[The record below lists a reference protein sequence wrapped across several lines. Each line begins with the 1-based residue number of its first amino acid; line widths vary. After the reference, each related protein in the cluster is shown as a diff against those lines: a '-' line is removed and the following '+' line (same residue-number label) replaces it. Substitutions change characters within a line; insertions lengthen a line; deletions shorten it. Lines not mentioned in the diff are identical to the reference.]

1 MPEIDRSQGRS
12 SASTGR
18 PRALLKK
25 KLVLLLGLVYK
36 AGVDSLWENKKG
48 EKTMEMEGYIFPDDV
63 YYHKEHFW
71 AKVDG
76 EIVVIGTSDFAQ
88 KLAGQIVYV
97 ELPSVGKAVE
107 QGKPCGSME
116 SGKWVGRVYAPVSG
130 KVEAVNGDL
139 EDAPELINES
149 PYEKGWI
156 FKIKPSNLQ
165 GDLANLFQGEKLAE
179 FIRSETVRVQKMK

>member
-1 MPEIDRSQGRS
+1 MEI
-12 SASTGR
+12 
-18 PRALLKK
+18 
-25 KLVLLLGLVYK
+25 
-36 AGVDSLWENKKG
+36 
-48 EKTMEMEGYIFPDDV
+48 EGYVFPDDL

-76 EIVVIGTSDFAQ
+76 NTVVMGANDFAQ

-97 ELPSVGKAVE
+97 ELPARGRALE

-130 KVEAVNGDL
+130 KVEAVNETL
-139 EDAPELINES
+139 EETPELVNES

-156 FKIKPSNLQ
+156 CKISPANLQ
-165 GDLANLFQGEKLAE
+165 EELKNLLTGNSLVE
-179 FIRSETVRVQKMK
+179 FIKSEINRVKKLEK